1 MSLAAIGWKA
11 VVGLVDRGGKVVTRT
26 FHLTAT
32 DTAGDA
38 SAVLTDVATI
48 LTNLAA
54 VTECK
59 IKNYSVSKEYSENA
73 LTLPTSAEAE
83 AEQQLHISALIVGS
97 PTESAT
103 YDIPGPKQALF
114 QAASGPGADLPNFSV
129 TALDNFIEMFN
140 SGGTDIATLS
150 DGESWDT
157 NTAKGKKTHKHST
170 NG

>member
-1 MSLAAIGWKA
+1 MALTAIAWELTL
-11 VVGLVDRGGKVVTRT
+11 GLVDRGGKVVNRT
-26 FHLTAT
+26 FSLTAT

-38 SAVLTDVATI
+38 AAVFTDVATI
-48 LTNLAA
+48 ITNMVA
-54 VTECK
+54 VTELK
-59 IKNYSVSKEYSENA
+59 IKSYRVTKVFAEDA

-83 AEQQLHISALIVGS
+83 AEQQLHISALIIGD
-97 PTESAT
+97 PTKSGT

-114 QAASGPGADLPNFSV
+114 QSASGPGADLPNFSV

-140 SGGTDIATLS
+140 SAGSDLAKLS

>member
-1 MSLAAIGWKA
+1 M
-11 VVGLVDRGGKVVTRT
+11 VNRT
-26 FHLTAT
+26 FKLTAT

-38 SAVLTDVATI
+38 AAVFTDVGTI
-48 LTNLAA
+48 ITNVLA
-54 VTECK
+54 VTELK
-59 IKNYSVSKEYSENA
+59 IKRYSVQKVYSEAA

-83 AEQQLHISALIVGS
+83 AEQQLHISALIKGD
-97 PTESAT
+97 PTKSGT

-114 QAASGPGADLPNFSV
+114 QAASGPGADLPNFSL
-129 TALDNFIEMFN
+129 TALDTFIEMFN
-140 SGGTDIATLS
+140 DCGSDLAKLS